1 MRWKCP
7 VALFG
12 VAATL
17 AGCATGP
24 IVSPFSP
31 GPVDPRSAVAAD
43 VAEAARTPGS
53 YPHFAAIPPVPNDV
67 RPALAWRSAV
77 RSELT
82 EKQSVEAEAAAT
94 PFTLGDSEA
103 WAQAELAKIP
113 QGELKPVAPDEA
125 AASEAYAAAQRARAT
140 PPPAPQ

>member
-1 MRWKCP
+1 MRCNSP
-7 VALFG
+7 VALLG
-12 VAATL
+12 AALTL

-24 IVSPFSP
+24 IISPFSP

-67 RPALAWRSAV
+67 RPASAWRSAV

-82 EKQSVEAEAAAT
+82 EKQTVEADAAAT
-94 PFTLGDSEA
+94 PFTLSNSEA
-103 WAQAELAKIP
+103 WAQAELARIP
-113 QGELKPVAPDEA
+113 QGELKPVAPEGA
-125 AASEAYAAAQRARAT
+125 AESEAYAAAQRARAT